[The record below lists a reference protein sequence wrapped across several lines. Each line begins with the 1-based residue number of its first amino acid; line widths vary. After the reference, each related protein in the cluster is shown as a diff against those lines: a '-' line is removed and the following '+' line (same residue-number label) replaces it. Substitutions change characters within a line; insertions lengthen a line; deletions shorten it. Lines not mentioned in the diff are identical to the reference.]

1 MKKINFRWLI
11 LPILI
16 AGAFYIT
23 ACTDKTDVETG
34 NFTTMNKTGYIDF
47 LEKNKGKVV
56 LVNIFASWCPSCQY
70 EMPLLNNIYS
80 DFKGENFVMIGLSID
95 KKMNDLSKFIKEY
108 NVDFPIYLGADD
120 LMKHLKVTGV
130 PETFLYDKKGKLVN
144 KTIGPVNENYS
155 EKVKNIL

>member
-1 MKKINFRWLI
+1 MKKINFRWMI

-16 AGAFYIT
+16 AGAFYLT
-23 ACTDKTDVETG
+23 ACTDKTDVDTG
-34 NFTTMNKTGYIDF
+34 SFITMDKADYTDF

-56 LVNIFASWCPSCQY
+56 LVNVFASWCPSCQA

-80 DFKGENFVMIGLSID
+80 DFKSDNFVMIGISID

-108 NVDFPIYLGADD
+108 NIDFPVYLGSDD
-120 LMKHLKVTGV
+120 LMTYLNVTGV

-144 KTIGPVNENYS
+144 KTIGPINENYS
-155 EKVKNIL
+155 EKFKNLL

>member
-1 MKKINFRWLI
+1 MKKINIRWMI

-23 ACTDKTDVETG
+23 ACTDKTDVQTG
-34 NFTTMNKTGYIDF
+34 NFTTMDKAGYTDF

-56 LVNIFASWCPSCQY
+56 LVNVFASWCPSCQY

-80 DFKGENFVMIGLSID
+80 DFKENNFVMIGLSID
-95 KKMNDLSKFIKEY
+95 RKMNDLSKFIKEY
-108 NVDFPIYLGADD
+108 NVDFPVYLGADD
-120 LMKHLKVTGV
+120 LMTNLKITGV

-144 KTIGPVNENYS
+144 KTIGPINENYS
-155 EKVKNIL
+155 EKFKNLL

>member
-34 NFTTMNKTGYIDF
+34 NFITMNKTGYIDF

-56 LVNIFASWCPSCQY
+56 LVNVFASWCPSCQY
-70 EMPLLNNIYS
+70 EMALLNNIYS

>member
-56 LVNIFASWCPSCQY
+56 LVNVFASWCPSCQY

-95 KKMNDLSKFIKEY
+95 
-108 NVDFPIYLGADD
+108 
-120 LMKHLKVTGV
+120 
-130 PETFLYDKKGKLVN
+130 
-144 KTIGPVNENYS
+144 
-155 EKVKNIL
+155 